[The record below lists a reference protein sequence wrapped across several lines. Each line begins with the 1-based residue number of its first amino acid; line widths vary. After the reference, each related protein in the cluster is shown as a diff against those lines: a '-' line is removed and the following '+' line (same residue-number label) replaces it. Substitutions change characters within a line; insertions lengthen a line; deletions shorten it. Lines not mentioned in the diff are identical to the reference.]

1 MENLNELYLDFEKL
15 FVEIDNCNDKNKLL
29 LNLRESIII
38 LEQIF
43 IEINKEKEKNKD
55 FQFILINE
63 KILNFFINIKDN
75 KSIKFEIK
83 LELNKLINKLLTNEY
98 YSFIFENNEKIPY
111 FINSLFSIIQLI
123 RGVLLYDIIMR
134 KIHLYINYIINITQ
148 YTKLIS
154 ELKIGFSILITNNFN
169 ECQENMDEIID
180 LLSSNQFENK
190 EKGVDFLIN
199 YINKISFIEQYELI
213 NQYSGEI
220 IVKLF
225 KDISEDYSN
234 LYFKIGKILYNLL
247 ISNQFIITENIEIE
261 TETKKDKI
269 NLIYNDYLLNKIKIS
284 IFYSHIKITNFTLK
298 MI

>member
-261 TETKKDKI
+261 TEKKR
-269 NLIYNDYLLNKIKIS
+269 
-284 IFYSHIKITNFTLK
+284 
-298 MI
+298 